1 MIDGNSIIVSS
12 PEVAFPIAVRYA
24 WADNPICNLYNG
36 VNLPASPFRTDDWQ
50 GILMVINRYSCFD
63 LPSEI
68 DVTHKKITMNKLL
81 FRLIFQNIYNQFI
94 ITYEKLLCNFSFF
107 LTLSMGGVDICFHVT
122 WSFVT
127 EQAK

>member
-1 MIDGNSIIVSS
+1 VIDGNSIIVSS

-50 GILMVINRYSCFD
+50 DILMVINRYSCFD

-68 DVTHKKITMNKLL
+68 DVTHKK
-81 FRLIFQNIYNQFI
+81 
-94 ITYEKLLCNFSFF
+94 
-107 LTLSMGGVDICFHVT
+107 
-122 WSFVT
+122 
-127 EQAK
+127 